1 VKRLFALLR
10 NELVTGAVLLAPVV
24 GTLYLVFWVV
34 RAIDGLFPNEYRP
47 LVLGVPL
54 PGFGIVLVV
63 LLAFLVGLIAHNFL
77 GARLVGWFD
86 RAFQRVPLF
95 GGTYGLI
102 KQVFESVFSQ
112 GAESFQQAV
121 LVEYPREGIWVI
133 AFVTS
138 PYAAAGLPVPVEI
151 DAVSVFVPTTPNPTS
166 GFYLLVDRRL
176 VRPIAMPVA
185 DAFKLVVTMGIA
197 KEPEM
202 MTTTARISRE
212 SLAGTSAAATSVTPP
227 PASPT
232 SPDDR

>member
-1 VKRLFALLR
+1 MRRLLQLLR
-10 NELVTGAVLLAPVV
+10 NELVTGAVLLAPVA

-34 RAIDGLFPNEYRP
+34 RSIDGFFPNEYRP
-47 LVLGVPL
+47 RVLGVPL
-54 PGFGIVLVV
+54 PGLGIISVVV
-63 LLAFLVGLIAHNFL
+63 LALLVGLFAHNFI
-77 GARLVGWFD
+77 GRRLVDWFD

-121 LVEYPREGIWVI
+121 LVEYPRPGVWTI

-138 PYAAAGLPVPVEI
+138 PHPAPGLPVPT
-151 DAVSVFVPTTPNPTS
+151 DADLVSIFVPTTPNPTS
-166 GFYLLVDRRL
+166 GFYLVVDRAL
-176 VRPIAMPVA
+176 VRPLDMPVA

-202 MTTTARISRE
+202 LTTTAKLSRE
-212 SLAGTSAAATSVTPP
+212 NLNVIGE
-227 PASPT
+227 
-232 SPDDR
+232 